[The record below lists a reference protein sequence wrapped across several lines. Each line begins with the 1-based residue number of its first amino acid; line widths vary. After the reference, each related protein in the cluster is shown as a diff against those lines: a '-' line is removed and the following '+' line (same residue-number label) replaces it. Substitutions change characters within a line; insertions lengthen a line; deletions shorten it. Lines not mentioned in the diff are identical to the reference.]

1 MVPTVPT
8 VQFVDRISNFRNG
21 LNGLNILN
29 DLNEASAGRQ
39 VTGAISTDRAW
50 EMSMRETTRGI
61 TFFLLL
67 VLAFVAL
74 LDSKGHAQTLKKVRM
89 ASSSTNVA
97 FLALYTALHR
107 GFFKDEGIDLEIIYM
122 PANLAST
129 AVLNGDIDYN
139 GAVTGTIGA
148 AVRGQPMKV
157 LLFTVAKPLLFLMGK
172 KEIKEVKQLKGRK
185 VAGSSPGGSATLIA
199 EKMLRHFSLEPGRD
213 VSLLPMGGS
222 AASRYAVLETGV
234 VDASF
239 LSVPENIIALE
250 RGYNELVFAGDI
262 VEFPQ
267 NGFGTS
273 EKKIRENPDEVY
285 RMVRATLRGLQF
297 IWDRNSQEGVTNVL
311 MKQWKVNDRKMAA
324 EMSKQVSR
332 VLTKDAT
339 VKPESVQVLIDL
351 ARESA
356 KVTKPVSV
364 ADVVDYSFVDKAR
377 KELGI
382 AK

>member
-1 MVPTVPT
+1 MQEKQSMSAKLVG
-8 VQFVDRISNFRNG
+8 IS
-21 LNGLNILN
+21 
-29 DLNEASAGRQ
+29 
-39 VTGAISTDRAW
+39 
-50 EMSMRETTRGI
+50 
-61 TFFLLL
+61 FLLL
-67 VLAFVAL
+67 VLTIPARG
-74 LDSKGHAQTLKKVRM
+74 DAQSGVKKVRM
-89 ASSSTNVA
+89 GSSSTNVS

-107 GFFKDEGIDLEIIYM
+107 GFFKDEGIDLEIVYM

-129 AVLNGDIDYN
+129 AVLNGDVDYN

-157 LLFTVAKPLLFLMGK
+157 LLFTVSKPLLFLISK
-172 KEIKEVKQLKGRK
+172 REIRDVKQLKGK
-185 VAGSSPGGSATLIA
+185 KIAGSSPGGSATLIA
-199 EKMLRHFSLEPGRD
+199 DKVLKHYGLEPGRD

-222 AASRYAVLETGV
+222 AAGRYAVLETNV

-250 RGYNELVFAGDI
+250 KGYNELIFAGDV

-267 NGFGTS
+267 NGFGAS
-273 EKKIRENPDEVY
+273 DKKIRENPDEIY

-297 IWDRNSQEGVTNVL
+297 IWDKSHQEAVTSIM

-324 EMSKQVSR
+324 EMSRQVSR
-332 VLTKDAT
+332 VLTKDAY

-356 KVTKPVSV
+356 KVTKAVSV
-364 ADVVDYSFVDKAR
+364 SEVVDYSFLDKAR

-382 AK
+382 TK

>member
-1 MVPTVPT
+1 MRKSVWTVKSLVLLT
-8 VQFVDRISNFRNG
+8 VIGSQ
-21 LNGLNILN
+21 
-29 DLNEASAGRQ
+29 
-39 VTGAISTDRAW
+39 
-50 EMSMRETTRGI
+50 
-61 TFFLLL
+61 LLL
-67 VLAFVAL
+67 LQLSHGQVP
-74 LDSKGHAQTLKKVRM
+74 LKKVRM
-89 ASSSTNVA
+89 GSSSTNVS
-97 FLALYTALHR
+97 FLALYTAFHR

-129 AVLNGDIDYN
+129 AVQSGDIDYN

-157 LLFTVAKPLLFLMGK
+157 LLFTVSKPFLFLVSK
-172 KEIKEVKQLKGRK
+172 KEIKDVKQLRGKK
-185 VAGSSPGGSATLIA
+185 IAGSSPGGSATLIA
-199 EKMLRHFSLEPGRD
+199 EKVLKHYGLEPGRD

-222 AASRYAVLETGV
+222 AAGRYAVLETGV

-250 RGYNELVFAGDI
+250 KGYNELVFAGDV

-297 IWDRNSQEGVTNVL
+297 VWDKGNQEAVTNVL
-311 MKQWKVNDRKMAA
+311 MKQWRINDARMAS
-324 EMSKQVSR
+324 EMLKQVTR
-332 VLTKDAT
+332 VLTKDAY

-364 ADVVDYSFVDKAR
+364 TEVVDYSFLDRAR

-382 AK
+382 TK

>member
-1 MVPTVPT
+1 M
-8 VQFVDRISNFRNG
+8 
-21 LNGLNILN
+21 
-29 DLNEASAGRQ
+29 E
-39 VTGAISTDRAW
+39 ISTRKIQQL
-50 EMSMRETTRGI
+50 TTI
-61 TFFLLL
+61 LL
-67 VLAFVAL
+67 VITIFLSAL
-74 LDSKGHAQTLKKVRM
+74 YYPNLIHAQGGLKKVRM
-89 ASSSTNVA
+89 GSSSTNVS

-107 GFFKDEGIDLEIIYM
+107 GFFKDEGIDLEIVYM

-157 LLFTVAKPLLFLMGK
+157 LLFTVAKPLLFLMSTK
-172 KEIKEVKQLKGRK
+172 DIKDPKQLKGK
-185 VAGSSPGGSATLIA
+185 KIAGSSPGGSATLIA
-199 EKMLRHFSLEPGRD
+199 DKVLKHFGLDPGRD

-222 AASRYAVLETGV
+222 AASRYAVLETHV

-250 RGYNELVFAGDI
+250 KGYNELVFAGDV

-273 EKKIRENPDEVY
+273 EKKIRENSDEVY

-297 IWDRNSQEGVTNVL
+297 VWDKNNQEAVTNVL
-311 MKQWKVNDRKMAA
+311 MKQWRVNDRWMAA

-332 VLTKDAT
+332 VLTKDAY

-364 ADVVDYSFVDKAR
+364 TEVVDYSFLDKAR
-377 KELGI
+377 KELGL
-382 AK
+382 AR

>member
-1 MVPTVPT
+1 MPKIMTRAAILFSLLFTLGLLWAPTVT
-8 VQFVDRISNFRNG
+8 
-21 LNGLNILN
+21 
-29 DLNEASAGRQ
+29 
-39 VTGAISTDRAW
+39 
-50 EMSMRETTRGI
+50 
-61 TFFLLL
+61 
-67 VLAFVAL
+67 
-74 LDSKGHAQTLKKVRM
+74 AQSLKKVRM
-89 ASSSTNVA
+89 GSSSTNVS

-107 GFFKDEGIDLEIIYM
+107 GFFKDEGIDLEIVYM

-129 AVLNGDIDYN
+129 AVLNGDVDYN

-157 LLFTVAKPLLFLMGK
+157 LLFTVSKPFLFLVSK
-172 KEIKEVKQLKGRK
+172 KEITDVKQLRGKK

-199 EKMLRHFSLEPGRD
+199 DKVLKHYGLEPGRD

-222 AASRYAVLETGV
+222 AAGRFAVLETGV

-239 LSVPENIIALE
+239 LSVPENIFALE
-250 RGYNELVFAGDI
+250 KGYRELVFAGDV

-297 IWDRNSQEGVTNVL
+297 VWDKNHHEAVLNIL
-311 MKQWKVNDRKMAA
+311 MKQWRMTDRKLAA
-324 EMSKQVSR
+324 ETFRHVTR
-332 VLTKDAT
+332 VLTKDAS

-356 KVTKPVSV
+356 KVTKPVTV
-364 ADVVDYSFVDKAR
+364 ADVTDYSFVDKAR
-377 KELGI
+377 KELGLG
-382 AK
+382 K

>member
-1 MVPTVPT
+1 M
-8 VQFVDRISNFRNG
+8 
-21 LNGLNILN
+21 IL
-29 DLNEASAGRQ
+29 
-39 VTGAISTDRAW
+39 T
-50 EMSMRETTRGI
+50 
-61 TFFLLL
+61 FLLIVTPLL
-67 VLAFVAL
+67 VSL
-74 LDSKGHAQTLKKVRM
+74 STAQSLKKVRM
-89 ASSSTNVA
+89 GSSSTNVS
-97 FLALYTALHR
+97 FLALYTAFHR

-129 AVLNGDIDYN
+129 AVLNGDVDYN

-157 LLFTVAKPLLFLMGK
+157 LLFTVAKPLLFLVSK
-172 KEIKEVKQLKGRK
+172 KDIRDMKQLRGKK

-199 EKMLRHFSLEPGRD
+199 DKVLKHYGLDPGKD
-213 VSLLPMGGS
+213 VSLLPMGGA

-250 RGYNELVFAGDI
+250 KGFNELVFAGDV

-273 EKKIRENPDEVY
+273 EKKLKENPDEVY

-297 IWDRNSQEGVTNVL
+297 VWDPNNRDAVTNVM
-311 MKQWKVNDRKMAA
+311 MKQWRVNDRKMAG
-324 EMSKQVSR
+324 EMSRHVNR
-332 VLTKDAT
+332 VLTKDAY
-339 VKPESVQVLIDL
+339 VKPESVQVLVDL

-356 KVTKPVSV
+356 KVTRPVS
-364 ADVVDYSFVDKAR
+364 AMDVVDYSFLDKAR
-377 KELGI
+377 KELGFT
-382 AK
+382 K